1 MPVVSLHDD
10 SFDAWLAGRS
20 AKFRSSMRRLER
32 LFKDEGG
39 TMRLST
45 TQTLHEDVELF
56 ARLHAMRWEGRGQ
69 SRLSALGD
77 RLSKTLLD
85 IGNAL
90 LNDKHSL
97 ASDTSPRFRLRIMEL
112 AGEAICADISIAGGG
127 EIVGF
132 NMGWDERFKRL
143 SPALLAFLYK
153 IRDGFDYGD
162 RRVQLG
168 WGGHTY
174 KLRFANG
181 DAPVA
186 WSLMLPPSR
195 RLPIALAHTAPLA
208 SSAWV
213 REKGKRL
220 LTTEQIDRLRPLA
233 RLMPR

>member
-1 MPVVSLHDD
+1 
-10 SFDAWLAGRS
+10 
-20 AKFRSSMRRLER
+20 
-32 LFKDEGG
+32 
-39 TMRLST
+39 
-45 TQTLHEDVELF
+45 
-56 ARLHAMRWEGRGQ
+56 MRWEGRGH

-77 RLSKTLLD
+77 RLKGTLLD
-85 IGNAL
+85 AAQALSDDKRANA
-90 LNDKHSL
+90 ND
-97 ASDTSPRFRLRIMEL
+97 TGPRFRLRIMEV

-162 RRVQLG
+162 RCVQLG

-181 DAPVA
+181 DTPVA
-186 WSLMLPPSR
+186 WNLLLPPGP
-195 RLPIALAHTAPLA
+195 RLPLALAQIAPLA
-208 SSAWV
+208 TSAWA

-220 LTTEQIDRLRPLA
+220 LTPEQIDRLRPLA
-233 RLMPR
+233 VRMPR